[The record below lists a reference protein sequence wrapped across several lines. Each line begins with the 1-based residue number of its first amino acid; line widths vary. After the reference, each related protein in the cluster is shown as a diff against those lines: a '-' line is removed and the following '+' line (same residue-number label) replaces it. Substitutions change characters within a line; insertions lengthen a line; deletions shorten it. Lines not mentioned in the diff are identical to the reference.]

1 MDGLPRLGDL
11 CGKYQERTKKTWSQQ
26 RLKELIMI
34 FSNCNHINEVQK
46 TYRCGQ
52 NCKVRRT
59 FQIYGQTE
67 LPTEGV
73 REEVGY
79 RDAYKD
85 EYLEYRLRFFEFVLL
100 YPEELHKYVP
110 P

>member
-1 MDGLPRLGDL
+1 MRPELQGAKDLPNNGP
-11 CGKYQERTKKTWSQQ
+11 
-26 RLKELIMI
+26 
-34 FSNCNHINEVQK
+34 
-46 TYRCGQ
+46 
-52 NCKVRRT
+52 
-59 FQIYGQTE
+59 TE
-67 LPTEGV
+67 LHAGE

-79 RDAYKD
+79 RDASKD